1 VLIVLDVETSVV
13 DLDAGEVPELICTG
27 FYEPATG
34 KRWITDARDTV
45 AEIERAIEAGAT
57 FLGHNLA
64 FDWTVVRA
72 YAGWD
77 WRRIY
82 ALYNQNRVR
91 DTLVRQQLLD
101 VRNGYASDASGDADE
116 NDHNRAVLRHARG
129 DRSAPL
135 VKSGLG
141 LADLELYYFGRDRTA
156 EKKNP
161 NSVRLRFGELKGL
174 RVADY
179 PKEFT
184 DYLYDD
190 VSAPFDVY
198 EAQAKAWRG
207 LGGADALP
215 DEVRQVRKALAL
227 SKIERRGMATYAPR
241 IDALAA
247 RAAPLYAAAQ
257 EKVREAKFYRLEGD
271 IDTDDPKRTAA
282 GKTWLKSKVGSL
294 NKRVVQERVVAA
306 YKKLGKAAPMTSG
319 GKSGKPAVSINKDSL
334 LNSGDPLL
342 MEFSGAGPIGSIV
355 NTFVPMLKAGNGRL
369 RTRYNG
375 ILATGRISSAK
386 PNLNNLPRGN
396 PKDPLD
402 LGKYVRPCVVPT
414 EGFDLCSV
422 DYDCAEI
429 RSHAQV
435 NLWLFKKS
443 AQAEFFQQ
451 NPYGDPHL
459 DLASS
464 ILGITVEE
472 AKRRYD
478 AGDETVKDARQA
490 SKALNFGLPGGMG
503 APRLQDSARK
513 GYKVE
518 MDLRTAELRK
528 KQWKRRWPEMSRYFA
543 HITAIAEN
551 RGEFE
556 QLCPPGFGP
565 HRIRGRSVSEPH
577 KWFSQAANSY
587 FQGLTA
593 DGAAEALWLVTQACD
608 DPESPL
614 YGSYVVGWLYDELL
628 VEIPS
633 HRSHEG
639 AQELARLM
647 IQGMQTWLPDVPVTA
662 KPTLMDR
669 WSKEAKPVY
678 VNGRLVPWRPS
689 VDVSS

>member
-1 VLIVLDVETSVV
+1 VLIVFDVETALA
-13 DLDAGEVPELICTG
+13 DLDGGEVPELICAG

-57 FLGHNLA
+57 FLGHSLA

-72 YAGWD
+72 YTGWD

-82 ALYNQNRVR
+82 ALYNQNRIR

-101 VRNGYASDASGDADE
+101 VRNGYASDATGEADE
-116 NDHNRAVLRHARG
+116 NDHNRVVFRHARG

-135 VKSGLG
+135 VKSGLS

-161 NSVRLRFGELKGL
+161 NSVRLRFGELRGR

-190 VSAPFDVY
+190 VSAPFEVY

-207 LGGADALP
+207 LNGADALP
-215 DEVRQVRKALAL
+215 DEVRQVRKALSL
-227 SKIERRGMATYAPR
+227 SKIERRGMATCAPR

-247 RAAPLYAAAQ
+247 KAAPLYAAAQ
-257 EKVREAKFYRLEGD
+257 EKVRAAGFYRLAGSKKALAEGRGKWTK
-271 IDTDDPKRTAA
+271 DTKLVAQRVAEAYARMGKEAPKT
-282 GKTWLKSKVGSL
+282 
-294 NKRVVQERVVAA
+294 
-306 YKKLGKAAPMTSG
+306 PG
-319 GKSGKPAVSINKDSL
+319 GGVSCNKDSL

-375 ILATGRISSAK
+375 ILATGRISSAR

-414 EGFDLCSV
+414 DGFDLCSV

-435 NLWLFKKS
+435 NLWLFGKS
-443 AQAEFFQQ
+443 DQAEFFRK

-459 DLASS
+459 ELAAS

-472 AKRRYD
+472 AKTRYD
-478 AGDETVKDARQA
+478 AGDEGVKNARQA

-503 APRLQDSARK
+503 AARLQDSARK

-518 MDLRTAELRK
+518 MDLDTA
-528 KQWKRRWPEMSRYFA
+528 KRRKYQWMRRWREMPRYFDY
-543 HITAIAEN
+543 ITQLSEN